1 MGPIGPLRLHG
12 HRADALSMVLPAPP
26 SPVGAEHR
34 APATTAAPAPGD
46 AARPELSVVLP
57 VHDEAG
63 NLAELHR
70 RLTATL
76 EGTVDYEVVFVDDG
90 SRDQSVAV
98 LACLAANDA
107 RLRLVRL
114 SRNFGH
120 QAALTAGLDHARG
133 AAVVLMDS
141 DLQDPPELLPE
152 MLRAWREGAD
162 VVYAVR
168 RQRKEHA
175 LKRASYHVFYR
186 LVRALSPVDLPA
198 DSGDFSLLD
207 RRVVDA
213 LCSLPEQKTYIR
225 GLRSWVGFNQVPI
238 VYERSARYAGRPTY
252 GFRQL
257 RKLAMDGIVSS
268 SSRPL
273 RAASYVGFGL
283 LTLAVAYLALIIG
296 WFFLRGTA
304 PNGWTSLVGV
314 VLFLGGVQLFLLGV
328 LGEYV
333 ARIYD
338 EVKRRPQYVVASRTG
353 FEGSTGHGC

>member
-1 MGPIGPLRLHG
+1 
-12 HRADALSMVLPAPP
+12 MVPPVAPP
-26 SPVGAEHR
+26 PVDAVRRAG
-34 APATTAAPAPGD
+34 APATDVVDRHRAAAAPAGTPAP
-46 AARPELSVVLP
+46 AADVAPSPELSLVLP
-57 VHDEAG
+57 VHNEAA
-63 NLAELHR
+63 NLPELHR
-70 RLTATL
+70 RITTAL
-76 EGTVDYEVVFVDDG
+76 DGTIDYEVVFVDDG
-90 SRDQSVAV
+90 SRDDSAAIIAG
-98 LACLAANDA
+98 LAEGDP

-120 QAALTAGLDHARG
+120 QAALAAGLDHARG

-141 DLQDPPELLPE
+141 DLQDPPELVVE

-175 LKRASYHVFYR
+175 LKRACYHLFYR
-186 LVRALSPVDLPA
+186 LIRALSPVELPA

-213 LCSLPEQKTYIR
+213 LVGLPEQKTYLR
-225 GLRSWVGFNQVPI
+225 GLRSWVGFVQVPI
-238 VYERSARYAGRPTY
+238 VYERSARFAGRPTY
-252 GFRQL
+252 GFRAL

-273 RAASYVGFGL
+273 RAASYIGFTVL
-283 LTLAVAYLALIIG
+283 AMAVAYLSLIIG
-296 WFFLRGTA
+296 WFFVRGTA

-338 EVKRRPQYVVASRTG
+338 EVKRRPQYVVASKTG
-353 FEGSTGHGC
+353 FGRGAGDGC

>member
-1 MGPIGPLRLHG
+1 
-12 HRADALSMVLPAPP
+12 MVPPVAPP
-26 SPVGAEHR
+26 VDAVPRR
-34 APATTAAPAPGD
+34 APSVPAALRPGD
-46 AARPELSVVLP
+46 AVERVPADRPAGHLPPAPELSVVLP
-57 VHDEAG
+57 VHNEEA
-63 NLAELHR
+63 NLPELHR
-70 RLTATL
+70 RVTATL

-90 SRDQSVAV
+90 SRDGSAALVAE
-98 LACLAANDA
+98 LAERDP
-107 RLRLVRL
+107 RVRLVRL

-120 QAALTAGLDHARG
+120 QAALAAGLDHARG

-152 MLRAWREGAD
+152 LLRAWRDGAD

-175 LKRASYHVFYR
+175 LKRACYHLFYR
-186 LVRALSPVDLPA
+186 VIRALSPVDLPA

-213 LCSLPEQKTYIR
+213 LNSLPEQKTYLR
-225 GLRSWVGFNQVPI
+225 GLRSWVGFRQVPLH
-238 VYERSARYAGRPTY
+238 YERSARFAGRPTY
-252 GFRQL
+252 GFRAL

-273 RAASYVGFGL
+273 RAASYIGFGVL
-283 LTLAVAYLALIIG
+283 ALAVAYLGLIIG

-304 PNGWTSLVGV
+304 PSGWTSLVGV
-314 VLFLGGVQLFLLGV
+314 VLFLGGVQLFLHAE

-338 EVKRRPQYVVASRTG
+338 EVKRRPQYVVASTTG
-353 FEGSTGHGC
+353 FARSAGDGR